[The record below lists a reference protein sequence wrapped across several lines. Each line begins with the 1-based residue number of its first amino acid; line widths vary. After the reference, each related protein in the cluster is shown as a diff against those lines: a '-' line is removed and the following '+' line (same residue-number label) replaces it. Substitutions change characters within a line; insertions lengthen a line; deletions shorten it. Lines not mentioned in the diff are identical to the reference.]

1 MEPLFEK
8 FYLESLLKIFVPQFI
23 YKYFDR
29 RQGVL
34 SLLCVSKL
42 CIFCMH
48 ILPDIYICISCFLW
62 SNSLFRNSSITMLM
76 RARASSSQPRSETRA
91 RTVGQGPCVARARV
105 RSTERESV
113 LLRAPHRSQ
122 IPPCPLQSPL
132 ILVLPPPAPSPL
144 PPDAQSLRELMHR
157 HGLNPRPGG
166 ASTRMHVYALTGSHC
181 VPLATTWFSRADRVL
196 AHAGETGGTTWRC
209 IAYTSCCPPHG
220 PYGWFARSQPYG
232 CFARSQRGPS
242 LHSPRPC
249 QRLPLG
255 HFELYL
261 VSVVVFS

>member
-1 MEPLFEK
+1 M
-8 FYLESLLKIFVPQFI
+8 LLGARGFSHCHATIRDPRAHGWT
-23 YKYFDR
+23 DR
-29 RQGVL
+29 ALHALACALQSENV
-34 SLLCVSKL
+34 C
-42 CIFCMH
+42 FC
-48 ILPDIYICISCFLW
+48 
-62 SNSLFRNSSITMLM
+62 
-76 RARASSSQPRSETRA
+76 ATR
-91 RTVGQGPCVARARV
+91 T
-105 RSTERESV
+105 
-113 LLRAPHRSQ
+113 AP
-122 IPPCPLQSPL
+122 IQSPL

-144 PPDAQSLRELMHR
+144 PQSLRELMHR
-157 HGLNPRPGG
+157 HGLNPRPRG

-220 PYGWFARSQPYG
+220 PYRWFARSQPYG

-261 VSVVVFS
+261 VEIE

>member
-1 MEPLFEK
+1 LECPIKFNLIYKFRMEPLFEK

-132 ILVLPPPAPSPL
+132 ILVLPPPSPSPS
-144 PPDAQSLRELMHR
+144 PPLTHR
-157 HGLNPRPGG
+157 ARANAPPWSEPSPRPRG
-166 ASTRMHVYALTGSHC
+166 ASTRMHAYARTGKSLCPVGHYV
-181 VPLATTWFSRADRVL
+181 VPARGQ
-196 AHAGETGGTTWRC
+196 GEC
-209 IAYTSCCPPHG
+209 
-220 PYGWFARSQPYG
+220 ARG
-232 CFARSQRGPS
+232 
-242 LHSPRPC
+242 
-249 QRLPLG
+249 RLEAP
-255 HFELYL
+255 
-261 VSVVVFS
+261 